1 VGFVGLILT
10 GWFIAPLTSIGDKSP
25 KEIDKKINKIKKNIV
40 ILKIISIFVLWI
52 TVHSSQPMR
61 TCSLNEVLKKVGL
74 PELFLCEFYDENG
87 NRKKIV

>member
-40 ILKIISIFVLWI
+40 ILKIISIFVL
-52 TVHSSQPMR
+52 
-61 TCSLNEVLKKVGL
+61 
-74 PELFLCEFYDENG
+74 
-87 NRKKIV
+87 